1 MKKCDLH
8 IHTIATSS
16 DATFNFSL
24 EKLENYV
31 QKMQLDVIAVT
42 NHNVFEISQYQEI
55 KNRLANIIV
64 LPGIEVDLDG
74 GHIFVIGDNDNAS
87 ICDFNIRCEQI
98 HNLIP
103 DEKSD
108 ITFEEF
114 HNIFTDFSKY
124 VLIPHYD
131 KSPKLSLD
139 VISKFGNNILAGEVT
154 SVKKFIYM
162 QKDKVERFT
171 PVCFSDMRIK
181 DTLTEEKYSTN
192 HTYLDV
198 DEVNVRSLRLC
209 FMDKT
214 KVTLSKDNGNKL
226 FQIFSNGQML
236 STGLNIMYGKRSS
249 GKSYTL
255 NKIAEKYGNKAKY
268 IRQFELLKLSDET
281 SKQFEDDIRV
291 RQQQKVEDYISLFRD
306 VISDIVQLKSDED
319 EMTELK
325 HYTTALI
332 ECANDVGRMDAY
344 SKAKIFNASL
354 YNEVKVEEIS
364 KLIKSVRDL
373 IETVTFRDIVGKY
386 IPTEKLK
393 ALLKE
398 LIEAYQNFVVEN
410 AIKKEANAIIKDVR
424 SALQRK
430 SAAPRIPDVDL
441 YHMLVNEE
449 KRHKFTDIVIGLKQP
464 CVINTDKVGHFTIKV
479 HTRLFKNASDVKT
492 AYGKQCSLVEAFD
505 YYGTPLKYMEKLITA
520 NIDSNQ
526 IYKLF
531 VGIEYDTLNASGLKV
546 SGGERSEFNFIQ
558 KIQDAALSDILIIDE
573 PESSFDNIFLK
584 NEVNKFIK
592 EMSEIMP
599 VIVSTHNST
608 IGSSIKPDYIL
619 YTKKTIVN
627 NKPVFAVYSGQPT
640 SSKLIDVD
648 GNEVENYNTTLDSL
662 EVGEEAYNE
671 RKQIY
676 ETLKN

>member
-16 DATFNFSL
+16 DSAFNFSL
-24 EKLENYV
+24 ETLGNYV
-31 QKMQLDVIAVT
+31 QKMQLDVIAIT
-42 NHNVFEISQYQEI
+42 NHNVFERSQYQEI
-55 KNRLANIIV
+55 KTRLANIIV

-74 GHIFVIGDNDNAS
+74 GHILVISDNDNAS
-87 ICDFNIRCEQI
+87 ICDFTTKCKQI
-98 HNLIP
+98 HDLIP
-103 DEKSD
+103 NEKSD
-108 ITFEEF
+108 ITFEQF

-131 KSPKLSLD
+131 KSPMLSLD

-162 QKDKVERFT
+162 QKEKAERLT
-171 PVCFSDMRIK
+171 PVCFSDMRVK
-181 DTLTEEKYSTN
+181 DTLTEDKYSTN

-209 FMDKT
+209 FMDKI

-255 NKIAEKYGNKAKY
+255 NKIAEKYGDKAKY
-268 IRQFELLKLSDET
+268 IRQFELLKLSDGT

-291 RQQQKVEDYISLFRD
+291 RQQQKVDAYFSLFRD
-306 VISDIVQLKSDED
+306 VISDIVQLKSKED

-332 ECANDVGRMDAY
+332 GCANEAGRMDAY
-344 SKAKIFNASL
+344 SKAQLFNASI
-354 YNEVKVEEIS
+354 YNEIKVDEIS

-373 IETVTFRDIVGKY
+373 IETVTFRNIV
-386 IPTEKLK
+386 EKHISAENLK

-398 LIEAYQNFVVEN
+398 FIEVYQSYVVEN
-410 AIKKEANAIIKDVR
+410 AIKKEANAIIQDVR
-424 SALQRK
+424 NALQRK
-430 SAAPRIPDVDL
+430 SAAPRIPDIDL
-441 YHMLVNEE
+441 YHILVNEV
-449 KRHKFTDIVIGLKQP
+449 KRHKFTDIVTGLKQP
-464 CVINTDKVGHFTIKV
+464 CVINRDKVGHFTIKV

-492 AYGKQCSLVEAFD
+492 AYGKHCSLVEAFD
-505 YYGTPLKYMEKLITA
+505 YYDTPLKYMEKLITA

-599 VIVSTHNST
+599 VIVSTHNNT

-619 YTKKTIVN
+619 YTEKKMVGN
-627 NKPVFAVYSGQPT
+627 EPVFIIYSGFPT
-640 SSKLIDVD
+640 SQKLKDTNND
-648 GNEVENYNTTLDSL
+648 EVENYNVTLDSL
-662 EVGEEAYNE
+662 EAGEEAYKE

>member
-16 DATFNFSL
+16 DAAFNFSL
-24 EKLENYV
+24 ETLENYV

-42 NHNVFEISQYQEI
+42 NHNVFEISQYKEI
-55 KNRLANIIV
+55 KSRLADVIV
-64 LPGIEVDLDG
+64 LPGIEVDLEG
-74 GHIFVIGDNDNAS
+74 GHILVIGDNDDAS
-87 ICDFNIRCEQI
+87 ICDFKIKCEQI
-98 HNLIP
+98 HTLIP
-103 DEKSD
+103 DEKTD
-108 ITFEEF
+108 ITFEQF
-114 HNIFTDFSKY
+114 HGVFTDFSKY

-162 QKDKVERFT
+162 QKEKTERFT

-181 DTLTEEKYSTN
+181 DTLTEDKYSTN
-192 HTYLDV
+192 HTFLDV

-209 FMDKT
+209 FMDRT

-236 STGLNIMYGKRSS
+236 STGLNVMYGKRSS

-255 NKIAEKYGNKAKY
+255 NKIAEKYGDKAKY
-268 IRQFELLKLSDET
+268 IRQFELLKLSDGT

-306 VISDIVQLKSDED
+306 VISDIVQLKSKED

-332 ECANDVGRMDAY
+332 EYANDVGRMDAY

-386 IPTEKLK
+386 IQTENLK
-393 ALLKE
+393 ALLKD
-398 LIEAYQNFVVEN
+398 LIEVYQNLVVEN
-410 AIKKEANAIIKDVR
+410 AIKKEANDIIKDVR

-430 SAAPRIPDVDL
+430 SAAPRIPDIDL
-441 YHMLVNEE
+441 YHMLVNEV
-449 KRHKFTDIVIGLKQP
+449 KRRKFTDIVIGLKQQ

-531 VGIEYDTLNASGLKV
+531 VGIEYETLNASGLKV

-608 IGSSIKPDYIL
+608 IGSSIKPDYVL

-662 EVGEEAYNE
+662 EAGEEAYNE